1 MDKNKG
7 KEIKRGKYRNIG
19 IAVFILFLAAVLVLV
34 EKADIYGD
42 SMSPSLLDGDCVL
55 VEKLSYLVRKP
66 RRFDMVVF
74 RYRDENEYYTKRI
87 IGLPEE
93 TVQIIDGEVYIN
105 GERLEEPEKREKILE
120 PGRAENPIVLGEDEY
135 FLLGDNRNHSA
146 DSRNSDIGNVKKSRF
161 RGRVFLRLPR

>member
-1 MDKNKG
+1 MNKNKG
-7 KEIKRGKYRNIG
+7 KEITRRKYRKVV
-19 IAVFILFLAAVLVLV
+19 IAVFILFLAAVLYLV
-34 EKADIYGD
+34 EKADIYGE

-55 VEKLSYLVRKP
+55 VEKLSYLVREP
-66 RRFDMVVF
+66 RRFDVVVF
-74 RYRDENEYYTKRI
+74 RYRDEEEYYTKRI
-87 IGLPEE
+87 IGLPKE

-105 GERLEEPEKREKILE
+105 GERLEEPREREKILD
-120 PGRAENPIVLGEDEY
+120 PGRAENPVVLGEDEY